1 MGNIVKH
8 QSSSG
13 STRVKAQTDREGWG
27 AMKQKK
33 RQQQGMQK
41 WNRTSHLMFYG
52 MCIAAPRGTTRVQ

>member
-33 RQQQGMQK
+33 RQQQGM
-41 WNRTSHLMFYG
+41 
-52 MCIAAPRGTTRVQ
+52 